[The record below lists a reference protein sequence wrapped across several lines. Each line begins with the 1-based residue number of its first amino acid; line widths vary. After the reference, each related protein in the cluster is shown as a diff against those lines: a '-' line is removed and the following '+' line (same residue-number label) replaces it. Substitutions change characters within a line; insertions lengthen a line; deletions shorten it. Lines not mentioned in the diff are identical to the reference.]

1 MEILLVFA
9 FGARLERPGCEVASF
24 LHNKNH
30 VDSSVPDTRYLQEA
44 GKHYVCGRLATKC
57 ERESGGDQRR
67 GQIMTR

>member
-1 MEILLVFA
+1 MFA

-44 GKHYVCGRLATKC
+44 GKLGEMISNLPRVRRWLRMEKC
-57 ERESGGDQRR
+57 RY
-67 GQIMTR
+67 